1 MKKKYLLTAFLF
13 GLTAASGSSIA
24 VPANDLIENSAH
36 VVLTPGA
43 TTVASGTTIDATFDN
58 VGFCGTSNTT
68 AGVWFDFSGTGGA
81 VEINTIGS
89 GYDTK
94 LSVFTGVSTSLVC
107 LTGNDDTY
115 PGFQAAVFIDSSA
128 TEDYFLLVHGFGSAT
143 GAFNLNFIAEA
154 VTDNVPLPA
163 TLALLGL
170 GLGGIGYQRR
180 KQVKAA

>member
-43 TTVASGTTIDATFDN
+43 TTARAALQLTPHLTTSVSAAPAIQLQESGLIF
-58 VGFCGTSNTT
+58 G
-68 AGVWFDFSGTGGA
+68 GTGGA

>member
-1 MKKKYLLTAFLF
+1 MKKKYLVTAFLF

-43 TTVASGTTIDATFDN
+43 TTIASGTTIDATFDN
-58 VGFCGTSNTT
+58 VGTCFTSNT
-68 AGVWFDFSGTGGA
+68 APGVWYDFSGTGGA
-81 VEINTIGS
+81 VQINTIGS

-94 LSVFTGVSTSLVC
+94 LSVFTGVATSPVC
-107 LTGNDDTY
+107 LTGNDDY
-115 PGFQAAVFIDSSA
+115 YGLQSAVFFNSA
-128 TEDYFLLVHGFGSAT
+128 TTENYFLLVHGFSSGVGT
-143 GAFNLNFIAEA
+143 FNLNFIAEA